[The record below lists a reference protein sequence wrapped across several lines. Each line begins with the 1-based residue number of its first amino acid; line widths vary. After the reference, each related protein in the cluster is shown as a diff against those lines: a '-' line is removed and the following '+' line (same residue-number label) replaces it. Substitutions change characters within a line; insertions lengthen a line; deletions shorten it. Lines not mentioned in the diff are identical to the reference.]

1 MGATA
6 MTLRV
11 GRSLLI
17 RRLLFQGS
25 REVAHYSAARS
36 SAQEAMVA
44 LTCPQSRRYSPAHV
58 SATQSRKRD
67 AQVIKGIKGVKDI
80 LPDETPR
87 WRFIEETA
95 RQWADRYGFH
105 EIRIP
110 IFEVTTLFARSI
122 GATTDIV
129 EKEMYTFSDRDGT
142 SLTLR
147 PEGTAGTVR
156 AFIEHHREADPL
168 PQKYFYIGPMFR
180 HERPQAGR
188 LRQFHQFG
196 VEYLG
201 TQDPKADVDVIALLW
216 RFLSDL
222 HLPDLTLEINSLGT
236 STDRVAYLP
245 VLVAFLQSRVD
256 QLCENCR
263 RRIETNP
270 LRVLDC
276 KVPGCRAATEDAPH
290 LTSYLSPE
298 AKDHFDQ
305 VLSTLSALEIPFRLN
320 PRLVRGLDYYC
331 LTAFE
336 ITSSHLGAQNAVG
349 AGGRYD
355 GLVQLLGGQPT
366 PAVGFAAGLERI
378 AMMLPSERVSTVR
391 PSIYVASFGAEGSP
405 VGLRLLDALR
415 QVGLSAMSDYR
426 ATTLKAHLRQ
436 ADRAGCRF
444 AVLLGDDEAR
454 TGSAIVRDM
463 QSKAQETIPLTDLPR
478 YFAALSKDF

>member
-1 MGATA
+1 M
-6 MTLRV
+6 
-11 GRSLLI
+11 
-17 RRLLFQGS
+17 
-25 REVAHYSAARS
+25 
-36 SAQEAMVA
+36 
-44 LTCPQSRRYSPAHV
+44 
-58 SATQSRKRD
+58 
-67 AQVIKGIKGVKDI
+67 IKGIKGVKDI
-80 LPDETPR
+80 LPEDTPR
-87 WRFIEETA
+87 WHFIEQAA
-95 RQWADRYGFH
+95 RRWAERYGFV

-129 EKEMYTFSDRDGT
+129 EKEMYTFPDRDGT

-156 AFIEHHREADPL
+156 AFIEHNRAADPL

-196 VEYLG
+196 VEYFG

-222 HLPDLTLEINSLGT
+222 ALPDLTLEMNSLGNKA
-236 STDRVAYLP
+236 DRAAYLP
-245 VLVAFLQSRVD
+245 VLVSFLKSR
-256 QLCENCR
+256 QEKLCDNCR

-276 KVPGCRAATEDAPH
+276 KVPGCRAVTEDAPQ
-290 LTSYLSPE
+290 LTAYLSPE
-298 AKDHFDQ
+298 AKGHFDQ
-305 VLSTLSALEIPFRLN
+305 VLSGLTAVGIPYRLN

-355 GLVQLLGGQPT
+355 GLVELLGGPPT

-378 AMMLPSERVSTVR
+378 AMMLPDEKLPLPR
-391 PSIYVASFGAEGSP
+391 PSVYVAAFGSEGGP
-405 VGLRLLDALR
+405 AGARLLDDLR
-415 QVGLSAMSDYR
+415 RAGIPAQTDYR
-426 ATTLKAHLRQ
+426 ANTLKAHLRQ
-436 ADRAGCRF
+436 ADRAHCLF
-444 AVLLGDDEAR
+444 AVFLGDDEAKSR
-454 TGSAIVRDM
+454 SVVVRNM
-463 QSKAQETIPLTDLPR
+463 ETKAQETVSLADISR
-478 YFAALSKDF
+478 YFLSSKQGL